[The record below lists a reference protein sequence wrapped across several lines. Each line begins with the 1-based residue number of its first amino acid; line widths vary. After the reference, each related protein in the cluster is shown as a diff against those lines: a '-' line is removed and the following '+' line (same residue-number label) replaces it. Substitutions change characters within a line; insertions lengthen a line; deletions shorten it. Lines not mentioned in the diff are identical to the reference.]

1 MPDKMTSSADDEFL
15 EVQVDGDGGMSPT
28 DSMNIYNLVNALVG
42 LNSLPEPDDFVNVIP
57 DSRVKEMLD
66 QTNEALAFL
75 NRFSTLLEL
84 RAE

>member
-1 MPDKMTSSADDEFL
+1 
-15 EVQVDGDGGMSPT
+15 
-28 DSMNIYNLVNALVG
+28 MNIYNLVNALVG